1 MKVAWIGLGQMG
13 LPIAQKVAF
22 AGHAVRAFDVK
33 LPDQKDAPDVTL
45 VGSPKEAAEDCDLLC
60 IAVFSDAQVEDVL
73 SGPEGIMPGL
83 KPGAIV
89 AVFTTGSVE
98 SIQAIAA
105 SAPDGVSVLDTCF
118 SRAQSQRETGKLTL
132 LIGGDADAIERGRP
146 AFDTFA
152 AAIFHVGPRGSGRA
166 IKLVNNILYAGHLQ
180 LAVDALTLAG
190 GLGLDPRATAT
201 ALVQCSGGSDV
212 LAQFIEGDPQ
222 EILGIARRYMVKDV
236 SAAMAA
242 GDAAGVD
249 IGRLAAV
256 TADYRVAG

>member
-13 LPIAQKVAF
+13 LPIAQKVASG
-22 AGHAVRAFDVK
+22 GHAVRAFDVK
-33 LPDQKDAPDVTL
+33 LPDQKDAPNLKL
-45 VGSPKEAAEDCDLLC
+45 VGSPGEAAEDCDLLC
-60 IAVFSDAQVEDVL
+60 LAVFSDAQVEDVL
-73 SGPEGIMPGL
+73 SGPEGIMAGL

-98 SIQAIAA
+98 SIKAIAA

-118 SRAQSQRETGKLTL
+118 SRPQSQRASGKLTL
-132 LIGGDADAIERGRP
+132 LIGGDAEAIERGRP

-152 AAIFHVGPRGSGRA
+152 HAIFHVGPRGSGRA

-180 LAVDALTLAG
+180 LAVDAMKLAE
-190 GLGLDPRATAT
+190 GLGLETKATAT

-222 EILGIARRYMVKDV
+222 EILDIARRYMVKDV
-236 SAAMAA
+236 GAAMAA
-242 GDAAGVD
+242 GNAAGVD
-249 IGRLAAV
+249 IGALAAV
-256 TADYRVAG
+256 TATYRADA